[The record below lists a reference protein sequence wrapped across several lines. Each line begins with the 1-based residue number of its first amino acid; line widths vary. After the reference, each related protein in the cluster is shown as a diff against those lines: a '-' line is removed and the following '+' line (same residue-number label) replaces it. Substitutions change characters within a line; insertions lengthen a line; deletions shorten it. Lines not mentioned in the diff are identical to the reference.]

1 MSRNRKINIHLR
13 EQKQSIEI
21 EPKIMENLDLINK
34 GFKAGITNV
43 FEDLNKN
50 IAVMNKQI
58 WRTSVEK

>member
-1 MSRNRKINIHLR
+1 
-13 EQKQSIEI
+13 
-21 EPKIMENLDLINK
+21 MENLDLINK

-58 WRTSVEK
+58 